1 MMTSKFQQKS
11 LTESSPVEC
20 KLRWGATT
28 TSQDAKDETTT
39 NEDFSY
45 NKLDQME
52 GKSKSEPDKLFNT
65 ITIAFLSLSFTL
77 AMIVD
82 YLGIVLALVGATGS
96 TLVSYILPGLI
107 YLKLHPDSS
116 SRSMV
121 WVRLIIVLY
130 CDKARFS
137 LIVTIYYLQL

>member
-1 MMTSKFQQKS
+1 
-11 LTESSPVEC
+11 
-20 KLRWGATT
+20 
-28 TSQDAKDETTT
+28 
-39 NEDFSY
+39 
-45 NKLDQME
+45 ME

-82 YLGIVLALVGATGS
+82 DLGIVLALVGATGS

-116 SRSMV
+116 SRSM
-121 WVRLIIVLY
+121 
-130 CDKARFS
+130 A
-137 LIVTIYYLQL
+137 